1 MDKIS
6 ERIKL
11 LRKEKNW
18 SQGELGEWLS
28 VLLEKDHIPASTIS
42 GYESG
47 YRQPDT
53 RTLVALAKLF
63 NITVDYLTGFSDSRY
78 PSAKISGDDVVDLL
92 AAKFASMA
100 KPRIDRAKILDDDV
114 SSRMRLS
121 EKDIQAGISYS
132 CSALANSA
140 IFSYLHY
147 AIDRIGEDIDSCLD
161 NSDRWINVDLNGQLV
176 YNRDLAAGMLSNDYL
191 KYVIECDKEKVI
203 PCQDQQKTP
212 DQSESVQTELGK
224 DD

>member
-11 LRKEKNW
+11 LRKEKDW

-28 VLLEKDHIPASTIS
+28 VLLEKDSIPASTIS

-78 PSAKISGDDVVDLL
+78 PSAKISGDDVVDSL

-100 KPRIDRAKILDDDV
+100 KPLLDRAQSIDDSITKQIKQPEPDENGWEFH
-114 SSRMRLS
+114 SST
-121 EKDIQAGISYS
+121 
-132 CSALANSA
+132 LANSA

-176 YNRDLAAGMLSNDYL
+176 FNRDLAAGMLSNDYL
-191 KYVIECDKEKVI
+191 KYVIECDKEKVKLC
-203 PCQDQQKTP
+203 PDQQKTP
-212 DQSESVQTELGK
+212 DQSESAQTDDGK
-224 DD
+224 QE